1 MRNARISDL
10 FGFDIA
16 DAISWVGFLSHSWVG
31 DGFSMIQTEPDHLSG
46 WEDPCGAIESLADAE
61 DAEAPGVKLC
71 VQHAG
76 EVPGLAGAWAWE
88 GGEKRVYN
96 MF

>member
-1 MRNARISDL
+1 
-10 FGFDIA
+10 
-16 DAISWVGFLSHSWVG
+16 
-31 DGFSMIQTEPDHLSG
+31 MIQTEPDHLSG

-76 EVPGLAGAWAWE
+76 EVRRLAGAWAWE